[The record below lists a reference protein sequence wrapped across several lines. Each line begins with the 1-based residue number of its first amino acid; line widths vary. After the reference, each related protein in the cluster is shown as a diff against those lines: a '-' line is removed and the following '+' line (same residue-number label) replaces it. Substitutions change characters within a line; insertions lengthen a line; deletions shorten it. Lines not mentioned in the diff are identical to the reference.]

1 MEFADASEYNRGH
14 ILSSCMTAV
23 ENRFENNSV
32 VQSNSILGFS

>member
-1 MEFADASEYNRGH
+1 MEFADASKYNRGH
-14 ILSSCMTAV
+14 ILYSCMTAV